1 MMTLNKVFALSMIAL
16 SLAACSSNGSGAPST
31 NNGNNSFVSGA
42 GVATQGAVVSSFY
55 GVKDDV
61 REAVNNWATSKGFKP
76 TEVELTS
83 VTQQVGSVSSKGS
96 NINLFDVVPA
106 QNKVQEVDTVTTA
119 RVKAGGDNYELISKG
134 RAHIYRQNYSLVAG
148 LSELERIEKDPSG
161 IERNLDVDDD
171 SDNLV
176 VKGSATKA
184 LPVKGEFNYTGAASN
199 GKNTGTLSYTV
210 DFEKKTGSGEITGL
224 GNKLNLQE
232 GKIATYEHHNSF
244 DNTTVSGGGISGRT
258 SREGENTTGNYKL
271 GFFGPNADEIAGT
284 VTEGQNSIGFAGSH
298 SR

>member
-55 GVKDDV
+55 GVKNDV
-61 REAVNNWATSKGFKP
+61 RKDVNNWATSKGLKP

-106 QNKVQEVDTVTTA
+106 QNKFQEVDTVTTA

-161 IERNLDVDDD
+161 IERNLPTDKDVD
-171 SDNLV
+171 LV
-176 VKGSATKA
+176 VKGSATKI
-184 LPVKGEFNYTGAASN
+184 LPAAGKFSYSGIASDGEKQGA
-199 GKNTGTLSYTV
+199 LSYTV
-210 DFEKKTGSGEITGL
+210 DFEKKNGKGEITGI
-224 GNKLNLQE
+224 
-232 GKIATYEHHNSF
+232 GKTDITLSEAPIKEFSHTNEF
-244 DNTTVSGGGISGRT
+244 DNTVIKGHGI
-258 SREGENTTGNYKL
+258 EGSNYKL
-271 GFFGPNADEIAGT
+271 GFFGPNAEEIVGAVTQGT
-284 VTEGQNSIGFAGSH
+284 NSIGFAGSRPH
-298 SR
+298 

>member
-1 MMTLNKVFALSMIAL
+1 MTLNKVFALSMIAL

-55 GVKDDV
+55 SVKDDV
-61 REAVNNWATSKGFKP
+61 RKAVNNWATSKGFKP

-134 RAHIYRQNYSLVAG
+134 QAHIYRQNYSLIAG
-148 LSELERIEKDPSG
+148 LSERERIEKDPSG
-161 IERNLDVDDD
+161 IERNLGVDDD
-171 SDNLV
+171 SVDFV
-176 VKGSATKA
+176 VKGSTTKI
-184 LPVKGEFNYTGAASN
+184 LPAVGKFNYPGIATNGEKQGA
-199 GKNTGTLSYTV
+199 LSYTV
-210 DFEKKTGSGEITGL
+210 DFKEKNGKGEITGI
-224 GNKLNLQE
+224 GE
-232 GKIATYEHHNSF
+232 NSITLSEAPIKEFSHTNEF
-244 DNTTVSGGGISGRT
+244 DNTVIKGQGI
-258 SREGENTTGNYKL
+258 EGSNYKL
-271 GFFGPNADEIAGT
+271 GFFGPNAEEIVGAVTQGT
-284 VTEGQNSIGFAGSH
+284 NSIGFAGSRPH
-298 SR
+298 

>member
-1 MMTLNKVFALSMIAL
+1 MTLNKVFALSMIAL

-55 GVKDDV
+55 GVKNDV
-61 REAVNNWATSKGFKP
+61 RKDVNNWATSKGLKP

-106 QNKVQEVDTVTTA
+106 QNKFQEVDTVTTA

-134 RAHIYRQNYSLVAG
+134 RAHIYRQNYSLVAS

-161 IERNLDVDDD
+161 IERSLRADKDVD
-171 SDNLV
+171 LV
-176 VKGSATKA
+176 VKGSATKILPAAGKFSYAGIATDGEKQGA
-184 LPVKGEFNYTGAASN
+184 LSYIVDFKEKTGKGQITGID
-199 GKNTGTLSYTV
+199 KTDITLSEAPIKEFSHTN
-210 DFEKKTGSGEITGL
+210 E
-224 GNKLNLQE
+224 
-232 GKIATYEHHNSF
+232 F
-244 DNTTVSGGGISGRT
+244 DNTVIKGHGI
-258 SREGENTTGNYKL
+258 EGSNYKL
-271 GFFGPNADEIAGT
+271 GFFGPNAEEIVGAVTQGT
-284 VTEGQNSIGFAGSH
+284 NSIGFAGSRPH
-298 SR
+298 

>member
-31 NNGNNSFVSGA
+31 NNSFVSGA

-106 QNKVQEVDTVTTA
+106 QNKFQKVDTVTTA

-134 RAHIYRQNYSLVAG
+134 RAHIYRQNYSLVAS

-161 IERNLDVDDD
+161 IERSLRADKDVD
-171 SDNLV
+171 LV
-176 VKGSATKA
+176 VKGSATKI
-184 LPVKGEFNYTGAASN
+184 LPAAGKFSYAGIATDGEKQGA
-199 GKNTGTLSYTV
+199 LSYIV
-210 DFEKKTGSGEITGL
+210 DFEKKNGKGEITGIGETDITL
-224 GNKLNLQE
+224 SEAPIKEFSHTNK
-232 GKIATYEHHNSF
+232 F
-244 DNTTVSGGGISGRT
+244 DNTVIKGQGI
-258 SREGENTTGNYKL
+258 EGSNYKL
-271 GFFGPNADEIAGT
+271 GFFGPNAEEIVGT
-284 VTEGQNSIGFAGSH
+284 VDDSQNGEIGFAGSRPH
-298 SR
+298 